1 MIVDCALYENG
12 QRTSAA
18 PDHAAALAEARRLGD
33 GAFVWI
39 GLHEPTMS
47 EFTELAADFDLHPLA
62 VEDAVH
68 AHQRPKLERHLD
80 TLFLVLKTATYVDHE
95 EVVSLGELMVFVGD
109 GFVITVRHGAHGELT
124 AVRDGLEAEPERL
137 RCGPMAVLH
146 AVLDDVV
153 DAYEHVLA
161 DVDLDIDQIE
171 EQVFSGDG
179 WDHSQRIFKLK
190 REVVEFRRAVRP
202 LVPAVEAL
210 VRHAEPAMLDWFRDV
225 HDHVLR
231 DADHLEV
238 IDSLL
243 DGALQANLSQIGV
256 RQNED
261 MRKISAWV
269 AIAALPTMIAGIY
282 GMNFEHMPE
291 LETRYGYFFVL
302 ALMAVSCYALYR
314 AFKAREW
321 L

>member
-1 MIVDCALYENG
+1 MIVDCALYADG
-12 QRTSAA
+12 ARHPAG
-18 PDHAAALAEARRLGD
+18 PDHAGALADARRRGGD
-33 GAFVWI
+33 AFVWI

-47 EFTELAADFDLHPLA
+47 EFTDLAEQFDLHPLA

-68 AHQRPKLERHLD
+68 AHQRPKLERHD
-80 TLFLVLKTATYVDHE
+80 GTLFLVLKTATYTDHD
-95 EVVSLGELMVFVGD
+95 EVVQLGELMVFVGT
-109 GFVITVRHGAHGELT
+109 GFVITVRHGDHGELT
-124 AVRDGLEAEPERL
+124 QVRRLLEGDADRL
-137 RCGPMAVLH
+137 ACGPMAVLH

-153 DAYEHVLA
+153 DAYERVLA
-161 DVDLDIDQIE
+161 DVDVDIDQIE

-179 WDHSQRIFKLK
+179 RDHSQRIFKLK

-202 LVPAVEAL
+202 LAPAVESL
-210 VRHAEPAMLDWFRDV
+210 VQHAEPAMVDWFRDV

-231 DADHLEV
+231 SADHLDV
-238 IDSLL
+238 IDNLL
-243 DGALQANLSQIGV
+243 DGVLQANISQIGV

-291 LETRYGYFFVL
+291 LESRYGYFVVL
-302 ALMAVSCYALYR
+302 AVMAVCCWSLYR
-314 AFKAREW
+314 TFKARDW